1 MSLGNRLYAELRGDR
16 VIWTILALLAIIS
29 ILLVY
34 SSTEALA
41 YRNQGGNT
49 EFYLFKHIIIL
60 SFGLLITYA
69 CFLLHY
75 EKYKIAA
82 PYLLLLSIPLLLY
95 TLLAGVDVN
104 EAKRWIEVP
113 FVGIT
118 FQSSDFAELALVI
131 FVAREI
137 TKKQDDIKD
146 FQSGFV
152 PILSAIIVICGLIAP
167 ADLSTA
173 AVLFFTCLLMMFM
186 GRVPVKFIGT
196 VLFCGLVVFAFIYM
210 LGDVFPDI
218 FGRAKTWSSRIQE
231 FRADGDPYQV
241 EQAKIAIAN
250 GEFFGLGPGNSLQ
263 RHMLPQAYSDFIYAI
278 ILEEYGLIGGFFVM
292 FLYIMLFVRTAKLI
306 TKSSKTFGAMLAMGL
321 SSMLIIQALMNMA
334 VAVDLLPVTGLT
346 LPMISLG
353 GTSLLFTCVAF
364 GMILS
369 VSKYVETQTQEA

>member
-16 VIWTILALLAIIS
+16 VIWAILALLAIIS
-29 ILLVY
+29 VLLVY

-41 YRNQGGNT
+41 YRVHDGNT
-49 EFYLFKHIIIL
+49 EFYLFKHLVIL
-60 SFGLLITYA
+60 GFGMVITYA

-82 PYLLLLSIPLLLY
+82 PYLLLISIPLLLY

-113 FVGIT
+113 FVGVT
-118 FQSSDFAELALVI
+118 FQTSDFAELALVI

-137 TKKQDDIKD
+137 TGKQEEIED
-146 FQSGFV
+146 FQSAFL
-152 PILSAIIVICGLIAP
+152 PILAAIIVICGLIAP

-173 AVLFFTCLLMMFM
+173 AVLFFTCIMMMFM
-186 GRVPVKFIGT
+186 GRIPLKFVGT
-196 VLFCGLVVFAFIYM
+196 VIFSGIVVFALIYM
-210 LGDVFPDI
+210 LGDVFPDV
-218 FGRAKTWSSRIQE
+218 FGRTSTWIKRLQE
-231 FRADGDPYQV
+231 FRGIEEPFQV

-250 GEFFGLGPGNSLQ
+250 GEFFGQGPGNSLQ
-263 RHMLPQAYSDFIYAI
+263 RHILPQAYSDFIYAI
-278 ILEEYGLIGGFFVM
+278 ILEEYGLIGGLFVM
-292 FLYIMLFVRTAKLI
+292 FLYILLFVRTARLM
-306 TKSSKTFGAMLAMGL
+306 TKSDKTFGAMLAMGL
-321 SSMLIIQALMNMA
+321 SIMLVVQALMNMA
-334 VAVDLLPVTGLT
+334 VAVDMIPVTGLT

-369 VSKYVETQTQEA
+369 VSKYVETRAE

>member
-16 VIWTILALLAIIS
+16 VIWTILALLSIIS

-60 SFGLLITYA
+60 SFGLLITYV

-75 EKYKIAA
+75 EKYKMAA

-137 TKKQDDIKD
+137 TKKQDEIKD

-152 PILSAIIVICGLIAP
+152 PILSAILVICGLIAP

-186 GRVPVKFIGT
+186 GRVPVKFIAT
-196 VLFCGLVVFAFIYM
+196 VLFSGLVVFAFIYM
-210 LGDVFPDI
+210 LGDVFPDV
-218 FGRAKTWSSRIQE
+218 FGRAQTWSSRIQE

-241 EQAKIAIAN
+241 EQAKVAIAN

-263 RHMLPQAYSDFIYAI
+263 RHILPQAYSDFIYAI
-278 ILEEYGLIGGFFVM
+278 ILEEYGLLGGFFVM
-292 FLYIMLFVRTAKLI
+292 FLYIMLFVRTAKLV

-369 VSKYVETQTQEA
+369 VSKYVETQTQVA

>member
-16 VIWTILALLAIIS
+16 VIWTILALLSIIS

-60 SFGLLITYA
+60 SFGLLITYV

-75 EKYKIAA
+75 EKYKVAA

-137 TKKQDDIKD
+137 SNKQDDIKD

-152 PILSAIIVICGLIAP
+152 PILAAILVFCGLIAP

-186 GRVPVKFIGT
+186 GRVPVKFIAT
-196 VLFCGLVVFAFIYM
+196 VLFSGIIVFALIYM
-210 LGDVFPDI
+210 LGDVFPEV
-218 FGRAKTWSSRIQE
+218 FGRTSTWIKRLQE
-231 FRADGDPYQV
+231 FRAEGDPYQV
-241 EQAKIAIAN
+241 EQAKVAIAN

-278 ILEEYGLIGGFFVM
+278 ILEEYGLLGGFFVM

-306 TKSSKTFGAMLAMGL
+306 TKSPKRFGAMLAMGL

-353 GTSLLFTCVAF
+353 GTSLLFTCIAF

-369 VSKYVETQTQEA
+369 VSKFVETQTQTI